1 MTKIRSLLLI
11 AVSAILVPFF
21 PASALAKGEQISNVV
36 VTIGP
41 SGVAVSAVLTG
52 PFASAI
58 EEALKNG
65 FSKEFRYTLNLY
77 RSYNWWPDEFIAQ
90 RTIFRQVKY
99 DSVKKLY
106 TVRASGGERSEEKS
120 FSEFSQML
128 AWTSRLASVVVAPRS
143 VLAPNEPYYIQLN
156 AESRTPNVPAILETI
171 LFFVS
176 FNDFSTSWKTSPE
189 FTLKEGTQSFRE
201 PGSFS
206 PGSPGP
212 LAVALGRETP

>member
-11 AVSAILVPFF
+11 ITSALVVSFF
-21 PASALAKGEQISNVV
+21 PASALAKGEEIANVV

-41 SGVAVSAVLTG
+41 SGVAASATLKG

-90 RTIFRQVKY
+90 KTILRHVKY

-106 TVRASGGERSEEKS
+106 A
-120 FSEFSQML
+120 
-128 AWTSRLASVVVAPRS
+128 VV
-143 VLAPNEPYYIQLN
+143 
-156 AESRTPNVPAILETI
+156 
-171 LFFVS
+171 
-176 FNDFSTSWKTSPE
+176 
-189 FTLKEGTQSFRE
+189 
-201 PGSFS
+201 
-206 PGSPGP
+206 
-212 LAVALGRETP
+212 

>member
-1 MTKIRSLLLI
+1 MTKTRSLLSI
-11 AVSAILVPFF
+11 AVSASLLLFQPS
-21 PASALAKGEQISNVV
+21 PALAKGEEIANVV

-41 SGVAVSAVLTG
+41 SGVAVSAVLKG
-52 PFASAI
+52 PFAGAV

-90 RTIFRQVKY
+90 RTVLRHVKY

-106 TVRASGGERSEEKS
+106 AVRSSDSERSEEKS

-128 AWTSRLASVVVAPRS
+128 SWTSRLASVVVAPKS
-143 VLAPNEPYYIQLN
+143 VLAPNEPYYIQIK

-189 FTLKEGTQSFRE
+189 FTLKEGTQSFRGPE
-201 PGSFS
+201 FFS
-206 PGSPGP
+206 SGP
-212 LAVALGRETP
+212 LTAALVRERP

>member
-11 AVSAILVPFF
+11 ITSALVVSFF
-21 PASALAKGEQISNVV
+21 PASALAKGEEIANVV

-41 SGVAVSAVLTG
+41 SGVAASATLKG

-90 RTIFRQVKY
+90 KTILRHVKY

-106 TVRASGGERSEEKS
+106 AVRSSDGDRSEEKS
-120 FSEFSQML
+120 FTEFSQML
-128 AWTSRLASVVVAPRS
+128 SWTGRLASVVVAPRS
-143 VLAPNEPYYIQLN
+143 VLAPNEPYYIQLK
-156 AESRTPNVPAILETI
+156 AESRTPNIPAVLETI

-189 FTLKEGTQSFRE
+189 FTLKEGTRSF
-201 PGSFS
+201 
-206 PGSPGP
+206 
-212 LAVALGRETP
+212 LAPDLFPSGRLAAALIRETP